1 MNSKPTYPILYSDLL
16 GSLNQY
22 SMCPNWTPWLP
33 LHTNS
38 FLISV
43 NGPAIYCCSRQ
54 KLGGYPWCFILLHL
68 PIKKRLTK
76 SCSSLYIIIIL
87 STSFGHTATTLD
99 PHLLNYWSL
108 HFHFCSTSIQVL
120 QCSQGFFLSSFN
132 ENLIATPLLETLS
145 MVCHALCDI
154 GPAHLSRLLSNHSD
168 YSIWSC
174 RSTCLLFISSI
185 C

>member
-1 MNSKPTYPILYSDLL
+1 MMFHSPSP
-16 GSLNQY
+16 
-22 SMCPNWTPWLP
+22 P
-33 LHTNS
+33 H
-38 FLISV
+38 
-43 NGPAIYCCSRQ
+43 
-54 KLGGYPWCFILLHL
+54 
-68 PIKKRLTK
+68 KKRLTK
-76 SCSSLYIIIIL
+76 SCSSLYIIINL

-132 ENLIATPLLETLS
+132 ENLIVTPLLETLS

-168 YSIWSC
+168 YSTWSC

-185 C
+185 CQSLTASLQFKSTFRKLPDHCYLGWG